1 MLQDNRKSEKEGKRR
16 GESMTGAKELENVKR
31 IMIVDDEREIANLT
45 KEILSCEPYEIETV
59 NSGEECLKRMK
70 EFKPDLILLDI
81 MMPNMDGWE
90 VFEELEKRDMLE
102 NTKVAL
108 FTVKNVSEEDRRRR
122 ELVLHY
128 IQKPFY
134 VRYLLKEITKIFE
147 EEN

>member
-1 MLQDNRKSEKEGKRR
+1 
-16 GESMTGAKELENVKR
+16 MTGAKELENVKR

-59 NSGEECLKRMK
+59 NSGEECLKRIK

-102 NTKVAL
+102 NTKIAL
-108 FTVKNVSEEDRRRR
+108 FTVKSVSEEDRKRK

-134 VRYLLKEITKIFE
+134 VRYLLEEITKIFE
-147 EEN
+147 DEN

>member
-1 MLQDNRKSEKEGKRR
+1 
-16 GESMTGAKELENVKR
+16 MTGAKELENVKR